1 MRTKIGEWLR
11 VQLPQAYFPF
21 NEYTWAWK
29 RKYIFQL
36 QLFNLVVKALL
47 DFKLFSQGWIEYE
60 EEVRR
65 FCWSSWLR
73 RHFGTGGR
81 QRMKL
86 DPLLTICGTHQTG
99 RLFLCFSH
107 FCIFQNIKGGPI
119 IGGYTQH
126 TYSPPQFIEC
136 SYYYAYYWCDQ
147 FNDFFI

>member
-1 MRTKIGEWLR
+1 MRMKIGEWLR
-11 VQLPQAYFPF
+11 VQLPQVYFPF

-47 DFKLFSQGWIEYE
+47 DFKSFPQGWIEYE

-99 RLFLCFSH
+99 RLFLSFSH
-107 FCIFQNIKGGPI
+107 FCIFQIKGGRLLAVTPNI
-119 IGGYTQH
+119 LASTIH
-126 TYSPPQFIEC
+126 WVLILFC
-136 SYYYAYYWCDQ
+136 STNNLKLLMWLV
-147 FNDFFI
+147 